1 MELKFCSIVCFH
13 ILEIYYFTKFF
24 RLHFTSIKVCVYNLL
39 YILIMY
45 YKDVLMQILVSYDI
59 GLDLLTDTY
68 MENGHV
74 EKHF

>member
-1 MELKFCSIVCFH
+1 
-13 ILEIYYFTKFF
+13 
-24 RLHFTSIKVCVYNLL
+24 
-39 YILIMY
+39 MY